1 MAPPAVAFAATLPLV
16 AASPARRGGSV
27 AAATSAFTPP
37 AAAVVR
43 GRCLHGA
50 SATAAA
56 AAAAASA
63 SAAATPT
70 PARMTA
76 GSPPAPLGEAA
87 GCSVLGADANGAS
100 WRVHKFGGTSLA
112 DAAAFRNVASILRAE
127 AKEVSTHKLFVV
139 VSAVGGVTDALEAL
153 VSAARDRSSGAH
165 YLEGL
170 DALREQHERL
180 ADELLQPGARA
191 SFLASLSSGLRDIRD
206 LLRAAWIARSA
217 SERICELVVGHGELW
232 SAQLLW
238 GVLRQGGDDSVAAA
252 VGEAVAGVKSA
263 PCSWL
268 DARDVLV
275 ASPSLGRSVRRVV
288 DWDSSRDKLTEWTR
302 SNPTVLVVATGF
314 ICADPEGV
322 PTTLGR
328 DGSDYSASS
337 FARLLCASE
346 VTIWT
351 DVAGVYSADP
361 RVVRD
366 AVVIPR
372 LTYKEAAELAYFGAR
387 VLHPDTMTPAID
399 MGIPLR
405 IRSTL
410 EPGAVG
416 TFVSAVGD
424 EKEGAADAGDAPSP
438 PVAANALAR
447 SRQMSGV
454 KGFSTVSDVSL
465 INLEGT
471 GMIGV
476 PGIASTLFGALS
488 AAGISVI
495 LIAQASSEFSLC
507 VAVPGGDGE
516 TALAVVRAAFR
527 AELAERLISS
537 VELLSHCSILAM
549 VGERMQHQPGMS
561 ARLFASLSKAGVN
574 IRAISQGS
582 SENNISVV
590 VARSDEQRA
599 VRACH
604 SAFYLS
610 DQTLSVGVVGTGLVG
625 GTLLEQIQSQ
635 AAALRADFGVD
646 IRVRGLATSR
656 KMLLAPDALDLD
668 NWAVELATEG
678 ATVPL
683 DLDVFSDHILDA
695 TLPHAVIFDCTASE
709 ALSPYYPRWLA
720 AGIHII
726 TPNKKA
732 NSDTT
737 ALYTAIRDAQQR
749 LNTHFFYEANV
760 GAGLPIISTIRDL
773 LRTGDTFT
781 RIEGIFSGTLS
792 YIFNE
797 FTPDTTFSSIVSRAA
812 SEGFTEPDPR
822 DDLAGTD
829 VARKVVIL
837 AREIGIAVELADVS
851 VESLVPAELADTAAV
866 PVDEFTRRL
875 PDFDAS
881 LTEMAAEA
889 ATAGELLRYV
899 GVIDVPAKKCT
910 VELRRYRA
918 DHPFGRLQGSDNIVS
933 FRTRRYDA
941 QPLVI
946 QGPGAGAAVTA
957 AGVFADLLRL
967 AAHLGAPSTAEM

>member
-1 MAPPAVAFAATLPLV
+1 MAPAAMMAFATAAPLGGG
-16 AASPARRGGSV
+16 AARPR
-27 AAATSAFTPP
+27 AAVSSASSTFTPDVAGVAP
-37 AAAVVR
+37 CA
-43 GRCLHGA
+43 
-50 SATAAA
+50 ATAAA
-56 AAAAASA
+56 SRRRARPQAAAAL
-63 SAAATPT
+63 
-70 PARMTA
+70 RMTA
-76 GSPPAPLGEAA
+76 PPPVPLGETAA
-87 GCSVLGADANGAS
+87 CAVLGQDGNGAA
-100 WRVHKFGGTSLA
+100 WKVHKFGGSSLA
-112 DAAAFRNVASILRAE
+112 NATCFRNVASILRTE
-127 AKEVSTHKLFVV
+127 AAADAAAAQGKLFVV

-153 VSAARDRSSGAH
+153 VVAARDRASGEH

-170 DALREQHERL
+170 DALREQHEAL
-180 ADELLQPGARA
+180 AEELLQPGARA
-191 SFLASLSSGLRDIRD
+191 SFTASLTSGLRDIRD

-217 SERICELVVGHGELW
+217 SSRITELVVGHGELW

-238 GVLRQGGDDSVAAA
+238 GLLRQGGEESVAAA
-252 VGEAVAGVKSA
+252 IEAVVGAPGVGGPKSA

-275 ASPSLGRSVRRVV
+275 ASPSAGRSIRRVV
-288 DWDSSRDKLTEWTR
+288 DWDVSRSKLNEWTR
-302 SNPTVLVVATGF
+302 SNPTTLVVATGF

-351 DVAGVYSADP
+351 DVAGVFSADP

-366 AVVIPR
+366 AVVIPK

-410 EPGAVG
+410 DPSAAG
-416 TFVSAVGD
+416 TYVDGVADDSAAA
-424 EKEGAADAGDAPSP
+424 AADNSAP
-438 PVAANALAR
+438 AAVVNALAR
-447 SRQMSGV
+447 SREMSGV

-507 VAVPGGDGE
+507 VAVPGSSGE
-516 TALAVVRAAFR
+516 AAVVAVRKAFR
-527 AELAERLISS
+527 AELLERLVSS

-610 DQTLSVGVVGTGLVG
+610 DQTLSVGVIGTGLVG
-625 GTLLEQIQSQ
+625 GTLLDQIQSQ
-635 AAALRADFGVD
+635 AASLRSDFGVD
-646 IRVRGLATSR
+646 IRVRGLATSK

-668 NWAVELATEG
+668 SWADALAANG
-678 ATVPL
+678 ATAPL
-683 DLDVFSDHILDA
+683 DLDAFSAHILDA

-732 NSDTT
+732 NSDST

-797 FTPDTTFSSIVSRAA
+797 FTPDTTFSSIVARAA
-812 SEGFTEPDPR
+812 SEGYTEPDPR

-837 AREIGIAVELADVS
+837 AREIGITVELADVA
-851 VESLVPAELADTAAV
+851 VESLVPAELADTTAV
-866 PVDEFTRRL
+866 SVEEVTRRL
-875 PDFDAS
+875 PEIDDG
-881 LTEMAAEA
+881 LTAMAAEA

-933 FRTRRYDA
+933 FHTRRYDT

-967 AAHLGAPSTAEM
+967 AAHLGAPSTADM

>member
-1 MAPPAVAFAATLPLV
+1 MAPPPPAVAFATPLPMVTAAT
-16 AASPARRGGSV
+16 ARRGGGL
-27 AAATSAFTPP
+27 AAAASAFTPP
-37 AAAVVR
+37 AAAVVGR
-43 GRCLHGA
+43 GRCHHAAA
-50 SATAAA
+50 SGAAA
-56 AAAAASA
+56 AAAAAA
-63 SAAATPT
+63 AGSAAATSLC
-70 PARMTA
+70 MTA
-76 GSPPAPLGEAA
+76 GSPVPLSEAA
-87 GCSVLGADANGAS
+87 GCSVLGADANGAA
-100 WRVHKFGGTSLA
+100 WRVHKFGGSSLA
-112 DAAAFRNVASILRAE
+112 NAACFRNVASILRAE
-127 AKEVSTHKLFVV
+127 AKQVSTHKLFVV
-139 VSAVGGVTDALEAL
+139 VSAVGGVTDSLEAL
-153 VSAARDRSSGAH
+153 VKAARDRSSGSH

-180 ADELLQPGARA
+180 ADELLQPGVRA
-191 SFLASLSSGLRDIRD
+191 SFLASLSSSLRDIRD

-217 SERICELVVGHGELW
+217 SERISELVIGHGELW

-252 VGEAVAGVKSA
+252 VGAAVAGAKSA

-288 DWDSSRDKLTEWTR
+288 DWDSSRNKLMEWTR

-314 ICADPEGV
+314 ICADPDGV

-410 EPGAVG
+410 DPEAAGTYVTAVVEG
-416 TFVSAVGD
+416 EAAAQADEAVSPRVSSSAV
-424 EKEGAADAGDAPSP
+424 
-438 PVAANALAR
+438 AR
-447 SRQMSGV
+447 SREMSGV
-454 KGFSTVSDVSL
+454 KGFSTISDVSL

-476 PGIASTLFGALS
+476 PGIASTLFSALS
-488 AAGISVI
+488 SAGISVI

-507 VAVPGGDGE
+507 VAVPGIDGE
-516 TALAVVRAAFR
+516 TALTVVRRAFR

-610 DQTLSVGVVGTGLVG
+610 DQTLSVGVIGTGLVG

-635 AAALRADFGVD
+635 AASLRADFGVD

-668 NWAVELATEG
+668 SWADELATEG

-683 DLDVFSDHILDA
+683 DLDAFSDHIRDA

-737 ALYTAIRDAQQR
+737 AMYTAIRDAQQR

-781 RIEGIFSGTLS
+781 RIEGVFSGTLS

-837 AREIGIAVELADVS
+837 AREIGITVELADVS
-851 VESLVPAELADTAAV
+851 VKSLVPDELADTAIV
-866 PVDEFTRRL
+866 SVDEFTRRL
-875 PDFDAS
+875 PDFDAA

-899 GVIDVPAKKCT
+899 GVIDVPAQKCT

>member
-1 MAPPAVAFAATLPLV
+1 MAPAAMMAFAAPAPLGG
-16 AASPARRGGSV
+16 AARPR
-27 AAATSAFTPP
+27 AAVSSASSTFTPDV
-37 AAAVVR
+37 AGLAGV
-43 GRCLHGA
+43 
-50 SATAAA
+50 AAA
-56 AAAAASA
+56 AAPSRRARPEAAAA
-63 SAAATPT
+63 L
-70 PARMTA
+70 RMTA
-76 GSPPAPLGEAA
+76 SPPVPLGETA
-87 GCSVLGADANGAS
+87 GCAVLGQDGNGAS
-100 WRVHKFGGTSLA
+100 WKVHKFGGSSLA
-112 DAAAFRNVASILRAE
+112 NAACFRNVASILRAE
-127 AKEVSTHKLFVV
+127 AAADAAGAQVKLFVV

-153 VSAARDRSSGAH
+153 VVAARDRASGEH

-170 DALREQHERL
+170 DALREQHEAL
-180 ADELLQPGARA
+180 AEELLQPGARA
-191 SFLASLSSGLRDIRD
+191 SFTASLTSGLRDIRD

-217 SERICELVVGHGELW
+217 SARISELVVGHGELW

-238 GVLRQGGDDSVAAA
+238 GVLRQGGEESVAAA
-252 VGEAVAGVKSA
+252 IEAAVGVPAVSGKSA

-268 DARDVLV
+268 DARDVLI
-275 ASPSLGRSVRRVV
+275 ASPSAGRSIRRVV
-288 DWDSSRDKLTEWTR
+288 DWDVSRDKLNEWTR
-302 SNPTVLVVATGF
+302 SNPTALVVATGF
-314 ICADPEGV
+314 ICTDPEGV

-351 DVAGVYSADP
+351 DVAGVFSADP

-366 AVVIPR
+366 AVVIPK

-405 IRSTL
+405 IRSTID
-410 EPGAVG
+410 PSAAG
-416 TFVSAVGD
+416 TYVD
-424 EKEGAADAGDAPSP
+424 GAADDAAAAAAAERNAP
-438 PVAANALAR
+438 PAVVNALSR
-447 SRQMSGV
+447 SREMSGV

-476 PGIASTLFGALS
+476 PGIASTLFSALS

-507 VAVPGGDGE
+507 VAVPGGSGE
-516 TALAVVRAAFR
+516 AAAVAVRKAFR
-527 AELAERLISS
+527 AELAERLVSS

-635 AAALRADFGVD
+635 AASLRSDFGVD
-646 IRVRGLATSR
+646 IRVRGLATSK

-668 NWAVELATEG
+668 TWADALAANG

-683 DLDVFSDHILDA
+683 DLDAFSAHILDA

-732 NSDTT
+732 NSDST

-797 FTPDTTFSSIVSRAA
+797 FTPDTTFSSIVTRAA
-812 SEGFTEPDPR
+812 TEGYTEPDPR

-837 AREIGIAVELADVS
+837 AREIGITVELADVA

-866 PVDEFTRRL
+866 SVEEFTRRL
-875 PDFDAS
+875 PEFDDG
-881 LTEMAAEA
+881 LTAMAAEA

-933 FRTRRYDA
+933 FHTRRYDA